1 MKVTVEVVG
10 IAKYGKGSMIYVQE
24 TEPMDSEKYE
34 VHGCRCGQIW
44 DSSKPDLDVGDVVEC
59 VVANYRY
66 FLIG

>member
-10 IAKYGKGSMIYVQE
+10 VAKYKKGTMIYVVE
-24 TEPMDSEKYE
+24 TELMDSQNYE

-44 DSSKPDLDVGDVVEC
+44 ENSYPDISVGDVVEC